1 MKEGYYNISVYRKPS
16 YAPIIIPFQINI
28 EQNFIPLDIKDLH
41 LKYFFRP
48 LMTHCSDKNSKRI
61 EFKAIIEQSK
71 LHGYLYNFIVLVY
84 KKMMKLEE
92 DYIISKQEENDINE
106 QQEICV

>member
-1 MKEGYYNISVYRKPS
+1 M
-16 YAPIIIPFQINI
+16 
-28 EQNFIPLDIKDLH
+28 
-41 LKYFFRP
+41 
-48 LMTHCSDKNSKRI
+48 
-61 EFKAIIEQSK
+61 

-92 DYIISKQEENDINE
+92 GYIISKQEENDINE